1 MWKCRECGHEYN
13 PITVHCSKRHIC
25 PECGSDQLDKTR
37 SSLLV
42 EWLRVIRANKPKWGI
57 YENVKNITGKKHR
70 ATFDLFIKELEEY
83 GYNVYWKVLNA
94 KNYGV
99 PQNRERVYVIIVQK
113 EFDNGKF
120 VWPEP
125 FDNGIRLK
133 DVLEPK
139 VDEKF
144 YVNTPAAEKMIAELV
159 DSGRLDKAISNTV
172 RTGGQQSDRR
182 PAQFGYGFAN
192 KCRELTHETDVA
204 TTLMARDYKGFGNQQ
219 MTGVVEIE
227 RDN

>member
-1 MWKCRECGHEYN
+1 MYV
-13 PITVHCSKRHIC
+13 I
-25 PECGSDQLDKTR
+25 
-37 SSLLV
+37 LV
-42 EWLRVIRANKPKWGI
+42 L
-57 YENVKNITGKKHR
+57 
-70 ATFDLFIKELEEY
+70 KEL
-83 GYNVYWKVLNA
+83 
-94 KNYGV
+94 
-99 PQNRERVYVIIVQK
+99 
-113 EFDNGKF
+113 DNGKF

-144 YVNTPAAEKMIAELV
+144 YVNTPAAEKLIAELV

-182 PAQFGYGFAN
+182 PAQLGYGCAN
-192 KCRELTHETDVA
+192 KCRELTHEMDVA